1 MASDIEW
8 VDTDDVEWV
17 DTADVEWVD
26 SASVASP
33 YVDRWHPLLL
43 LLGVSN

>member
-8 VDTDDVEWV
+8 VDTDDIEWV

-26 SASVASP
+26 SAGVASA
-33 YVDRWHPLLL
+33 VSTWQPLLL
-43 LLGVSN
+43 FLGVSN

>member
-1 MASDIEW
+1 MDVEW

-26 SASVASP
+26 TSGSVSTA
-33 YVDRWHPLLL
+33 VDTWTNLLL